1 MTQQSVVLELP
12 EDLYERIRIMA
23 DTANR
28 PVEDVIA
35 DGLEWIFTPSDV
47 DSLTPDGLE
56 SMTDD
61 ELWAVVHRLY
71 QHLAWSI
78 NTRSREFRERNKRL
92 PLTEDQE
99 QERDDLVAEYDR
111 YVFLRSK
118 ALLLLRDRGHDV
130 EAYLRAQN

>member
-12 EDLYERIRIMA
+12 EELYERIRLMA

-28 PVEDVIA
+28 PIEEMIA
-35 DGLEWIFTPSDV
+35 DGLDWIFAPSDAASF
-47 DSLTPDGLE
+47 DPDELE

-61 ELWAVVHRLY
+61 ELWTVVHRTS

-78 NTRSREFRERNKRL
+78 NTRSREFREHTHL

-99 QERDDLVAEYDR
+99 RERDDLVTEYNH
-111 YVFLRSK
+111 YIFLRSK
-118 ALLLLRDRGHDV
+118 ALLLLKERGRDV
-130 EAYLRAQN
+130 ETYLRARN